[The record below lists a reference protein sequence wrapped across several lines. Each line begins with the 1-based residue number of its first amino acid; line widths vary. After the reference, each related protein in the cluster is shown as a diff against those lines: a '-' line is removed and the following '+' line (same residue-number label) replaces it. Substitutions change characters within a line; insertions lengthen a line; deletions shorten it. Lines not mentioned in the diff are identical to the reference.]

1 MWKPLCNFKNLTF
14 GQQFAN
20 DGPLLFEGKLHALSY
35 SLFNRFN
42 HSSGHLTAVRHQ
54 QAILKPFVNQLHDN
68 ESVLGYF
75 RQDGA
80 TAHSARTTIAML
92 RESFNNR
99 FINRN
104 TQNIWCPRSCDV
116 TTAKFFF
123 VVSFEK
129 FNLLHLLHPT

>member
-1 MWKPLCNFKNLTF
+1 MRIWSTEYPVFMWTAPLHFQKSDF

-35 SLFNRFN
+35 SLFNLFN
-42 HSSGHLTAVRHQ
+42 NSSGHLTAVRHQ

-75 RQDGA
+75 QQDGA

-92 RESFNNR
+92 RESFDNR

-104 TQNIWCPRSCDV
+104 KQNI
-116 TTAKFFF
+116 
-123 VVSFEK
+123 
-129 FNLLHLLHPT
+129 